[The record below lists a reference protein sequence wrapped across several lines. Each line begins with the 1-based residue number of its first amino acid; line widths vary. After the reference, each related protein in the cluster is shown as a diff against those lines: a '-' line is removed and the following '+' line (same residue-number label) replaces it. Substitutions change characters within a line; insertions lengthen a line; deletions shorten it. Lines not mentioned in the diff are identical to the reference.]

1 MQLGLPIFGCAGGRV
16 RCGGWLASGA
26 GLSPARYYSADPGNT
41 ASILAF
47 SVAAL
52 NGLTM

>member
-1 MQLGLPIFGCAGGRV
+1 MKIGNRTSTVVPGIMAFTSRDREPFA
-16 RCGGWLASGA
+16 
-26 GLSPARYYSADPGNT
+26 YSAGPNT

>member
-1 MQLGLPIFGCAGGRV
+1 MPATGTGMTETYRQSRNRNEVSSKSASDYAGT
-16 RCGGWLASGA
+16 
-26 GLSPARYYSADPGNT
+26 LSGNT
-41 ASILAF
+41 ASILFF